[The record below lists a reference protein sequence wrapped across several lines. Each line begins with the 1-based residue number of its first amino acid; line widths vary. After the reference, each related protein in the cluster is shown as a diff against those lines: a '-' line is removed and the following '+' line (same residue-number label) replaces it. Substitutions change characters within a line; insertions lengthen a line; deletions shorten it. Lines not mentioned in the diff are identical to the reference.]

1 MSANIE
7 PLAAV
12 GYIRVSTDQQAD
24 HGIGLE
30 TQLESL
36 RAYALIHKLNLV
48 EIISDEGISGT
59 IPLRDR
65 PGGAGLLGMLGR
77 KVRHV
82 VALKLDRLFRNA
94 ADALAQTELWD
105 RQGITVHLIDVGGTS
120 INSSSAV
127 GRMFLT
133 MLAGFAQ
140 FERDLIAERT
150 AAALATLRA
159 RQQVY
164 NHVPLGYTRQGDQL
178 VVEPGEQETIQQI
191 MALRD
196 GGLSYKR
203 IADQLNDD
211 GVAGKNGGRFYAS
224 TIHKIVGNDLHT
236 S

>member
-1 MSANIE
+1 MSTNIE
-7 PLAAV
+7 LLAAV
-12 GYIRVSTDQQAD
+12 GYVRVSTDQQAD

-59 IPLRDR
+59 IPLKDR
-65 PGGAGLLGMLGR
+65 AGGARLTDMLGR

-133 MLAGFAQ
+133 RPELSPDGGALGCAKIG
-140 FERDLIAERT
+140 RG
-150 AAALATLRA
+150 AAPLVKIPYITNPRA
-159 RQQVY
+159 K
-164 NHVPLGYTRQGDQL
+164 HVPPPR
-178 VVEPGEQETIQQI
+178 
-191 MALRD
+191 
-196 GGLSYKR
+196 
-203 IADQLNDD
+203 
-211 GVAGKNGGRFYAS
+211 
-224 TIHKIVGNDLHT
+224 
-236 S
+236 